1 MVHEMAK
8 RLNGNDARQA
18 NLVAASAND
27 VADDTLVESE
37 VDPEF
42 PSDSNFP
49 MVGIVASAGGLDAL
63 KHFFAAMPSTSGMA
77 FVLVPHLDAKHKSL
91 MVELLARQTTMPV
104 AEAIEGMR
112 VEINSVYIIPPSHCL
127 RLSDGCLRLSQL
139 PDPIGAQTAID
150 FFLRSLAVDQQEQ
163 AIGIVLSGTG
173 SHGTLGIREIKRCGG
188 MVMAQSPESAEFDQ
202 MPRSAIETG
211 LVDFVLP
218 PNAMPDA
225 LLTYSKQPYL
235 NRDHPIATSVDF
247 DEQLKIVL
255 EVMRSQTKYD
265 FRSYRTNM
273 IRRRIL
279 RRMGLAHLDDLSKYI
294 EFLQSNPDEVDAL
307 SKDFLIGVTAFFREH
322 EAFAF
327 LEKEL
332 FPIVVAKQ
340 RHETPLRIWVP
351 SCATGEEAYSIA
363 ILLLE
368 AFAEA
373 GKPANVQIFASDLN
387 QQSIDIARRGVYLAS
402 IAVDVSP
409 ERLKHFFVTSDAI
422 HYQVTKQVRDLIV
435 YSTQNIICDAP
446 FSKLDL
452 ISCRNLLIYLEPEIQ
467 QKLISLFHFALV
479 ENGHLLL
486 GPAETVGRATNLFE
500 PVSKKWR
507 VYRRIGPGRRG
518 NISLPVDK
526 LDELQRTKPLE
537 AVPPP
542 PSRRYKELT
551 ESTLREYSPAAV
563 LINRRYEVLYVTGSV
578 VDYLEFPAGELSKD
592 LLAMA
597 RAGLRTRLRAACHKA
612 ITERITVVDKEAR
625 VQRKETYIACTIT
638 ARPLADS
645 NGSEGLVLV
654 MLQDHPLGQ
663 ATSASATANNPS
675 VATNDGEIDQLKLVQ
690 LLEYE
695 LKSTRE
701 ELQSTIEE
709 MESANEELQ
718 SSNEE
723 LESSKEELQ
732 SLNEELS
739 TVNCQLLE
747 KVNELDKSNSEITN
761 LMASTEIPTLYLDAQ
776 LRIKRFTDPTVALF
790 SLVPTDEGRDIR
802 DFASQI
808 VDNKLLEDCQQ
819 VLQNLEI
826 VETNILTK
834 DKRCFLRRISPFRTS
849 EDRTDGIVV
858 TFIDLTA
865 RNLAEA
871 EQRERDAC
879 SREIFEHAATGI
891 AIASFAGG
899 FTRCN
904 PAFCELVGYSE
915 EELRSTQFMEIIHP
929 EDRVQNSDAFRSLQ
943 SGAVSSF
950 EMESRY
956 LHKNRSVVLVREFVS
971 ALPDSADTKA
981 NFMALVTDV
990 SVQRKSL
997 DALRQSEER
1006 IRTILRTASDAIIT
1020 IDNRGLIDSVNEA
1033 TEFLFGYSNAELV
1046 GRNVSMLMPQPFS
1059 REHDGYIQKFLAT
1072 AEPQII
1078 GKGREVVCLRKDGST
1093 FPADLAVNQVDH
1105 LGHFTGI
1112 LRDLSSRKE
1121 MQKHILDIAADEQ
1134 RRIGLELHDG
1144 TQQEL
1149 TGLSLFANA
1158 LQDTIRSASQVE
1170 KNKNMAWQFEVDNF
1184 DRLKTI
1190 ADLLSKRIAETN
1202 QHVRDLAHGIMPVQ
1216 IDAEGLQ
1223 SALIE
1228 LANSVSSGEN
1238 CSCVFE
1244 CEGDVSITNNTTAT
1258 HLFRIAQEAINNAVR
1273 HGLANNIR
1281 IFLLLRDDRIC
1292 LEVSDNGSGFENEA
1306 QIHDGSSSQGMG
1318 MRTMQY
1324 RASLIGGR
1332 VHIEQQVD
1340 RGTLVR
1346 CEILKGGG
1354 NL

>member
-91 MVELLARQTTMPV
+91 MVELLARQTSMPV
-104 AEAIEGMR
+104 VEAIEGMR
-112 VEINSVYIIPPSHCL
+112 VEANSVYIIPPNHCL
-127 RLSDGCLRLSQL
+127 RLSDGYLRLSQL

-235 NRDHPIATSVDF
+235 NRDHPIATSADF

-279 RRMGLAHLDDLSKYI
+279 RRMGLAHVDDLSKYI
-294 EFLQSNPDEVDAL
+294 EFLQSNPDEMDAL

-452 ISCRNLLIYLEPEIQ
+452 ISCRNFLIYLEPEIQ

-507 VYRRIGPGRRG
+507 VYRRIGPSRRG

-578 VDYLEFPAGELSKD
+578 VDYLEFPTGELSKD

-645 NGSEGLVLV
+645 NSSEGLVLV

-663 ATSASATANNPS
+663 ATNGSATANNPS
-675 VATNDGEIDQLKLVQ
+675 VATNDGENDQIKLVQ

-761 LMASTEIPTLYLDAQ
+761 LMASTEIATLYLDAQ
-776 LRIKRFTDPTVALF
+776 LRIKRFTDPTVAIANHPVSAEPRLENPASELRSSGF
-790 SLVPTDEGRDIR
+790 SRSMKGKSIATKTDADGKYRIGPLPRQVEIGMWCDATRPAEQNDREYLGNYFIELEEQRPPQVHRLGPEPSSPSKKTVEERVAELLRDARLGGFHAMIILADTANERCNSFVQENLLNYDANIQVSNYMQMRFNTGASATERGKAFVKAKNWPVPTDGSVVAIALD
-802 DFASQI
+802 ASGKELGQTTI
-808 VDNKLLEDCQQ
+808 DVSAGDANDQAARFVEKHSPAVVDARLKWAEAFELAKK
-819 VLQNLEI
+819 
-826 VETNILTK
+826 TN
-834 DKRCFLRRISPFRTS
+834 RRVWVRISQRYCGPFFQLNNWLDDHRTML
-849 EDRTDGIVV
+849 E
-858 TFIDLTA
+858 
-865 RNLAEA
+865 
-871 EQRERDAC
+871 
-879 SREIFEHAATGI
+879 
-891 AIASFAGG
+891 
-899 FTRCN
+899 
-904 PAFCELVGYSE
+904 
-915 EELRSTQFMEIIHP
+915 
-929 EDRVQNSDAFRSLQ
+929 
-943 SGAVSSF
+943 
-950 EMESRY
+950 
-956 LHKNRSVVLVREFVS
+956 KEFVLLKIDDVRDKNGVEV
-971 ALPDSADTKA
+971 AKELTGDKPYGIPFFAFYGADQ
-981 NFMALVTDV
+981 NM
-990 SVQRKSL
+990 
-997 DALRQSEER
+997 
-1006 IRTILRTASDAIIT
+1006 
-1020 IDNRGLIDSVNEA
+1020 LIDSIGPTGNIGSIS
-1033 TEFLFGYSNAELV
+1033 GYEGKRHFRRMLKKVRQSLSDAEIEQLV
-1046 GRNVSMLMPQPFS
+1046 GS
-1059 REHDGYIQKFLAT
+1059 
-1072 AEPQII
+1072 
-1078 GKGREVVCLRKDGST
+1078 
-1093 FPADLAVNQVDH
+1093 
-1105 LGHFTGI
+1105 
-1112 LRDLSSRKE
+1112 
-1121 MQKHILDIAADEQ
+1121 
-1134 RRIGLELHDG
+1134 
-1144 TQQEL
+1144 
-1149 TGLSLFANA
+1149 
-1158 LQDTIRSASQVE
+1158 
-1170 KNKNMAWQFEVDNF
+1170 
-1184 DRLKTI
+1184 
-1190 ADLLSKRIAETN
+1190 
-1202 QHVRDLAHGIMPVQ
+1202 
-1216 IDAEGLQ
+1216 
-1223 SALIE
+1223 IE
-1228 LANSVSSGEN
+1228 
-1238 CSCVFE
+1238 
-1244 CEGDVSITNNTTAT
+1244 D
-1258 HLFRIAQEAINNAVR
+1258 
-1273 HGLANNIR
+1273 
-1281 IFLLLRDDRIC
+1281 
-1292 LEVSDNGSGFENEA
+1292 
-1306 QIHDGSSSQGMG
+1306 
-1318 MRTMQY
+1318 
-1324 RASLIGGR
+1324 
-1332 VHIEQQVD
+1332 
-1340 RGTLVR
+1340 
-1346 CEILKGGG
+1346 
-1354 NL
+1354 